1 MKYRKLYIALGLL
14 LLFLTAVK
22 VSSTGTGDVVTKGK
36 EEMAEAPQWTRLI
49 VESINAEEIR
59 LQVDGKEILLDEKR
73 AYMNPEQ
80 HLMIPYQILTEAFAC
95 SASLFYEEKLVIEKN
110 KVELILY
117 AGSDIM
123 EKNGAEILLPAPAVV
138 EDGTFYLPVE
148 AVAEGLGY
156 TYEWKNQD
164 YTAVLT
170 DNASVLSEIPHIYDY
185 REKGRMPAVQDQGTL
200 GTCWAFASLTAL
212 ESALLPEERLDFSE
226 DHMTLHHAFST
237 GQNDGGDYTMSMAY
251 LTAWQ
256 GPVLEKDDPYNDGK
270 SPDGLKA
277 VKHVQ
282 EIQMIESK
290 DFDAIKRAVYYYGGV
305 QSSLYL
311 SLQDYRSKSVY
322 YNSDNSAYCYIGN
335 EKVNHEVVII
345 GWDDHYPKENFNN
358 DLPGDGAFICQNS
371 WGTYFGDGGIFYVS
385 YYDTNIGIHNLVYTG
400 IEDTDNYDSIYQSD
414 LCGWV
419 GQMGYGNDTAW
430 FANVYE
436 AKADER
442 LEAAGFY
449 ATGPDSQ
456 YSIYVAENVAEDPD
470 LTSRRLVA
478 QGELE
483 NAGYYTVSFEDP
495 ILLEAGERF
504 GVIVKMITPGSVHPI
519 AIEYTVSKNEK
530 TIDLADGEGYISARG
545 NLWTSAEE
553 DQDCNI
559 CLKAFTS
566 TVKN

>member
-59 LQVDGKEILLDEKR
+59 LQVDGKEILLDKKR

-226 DHMTLHHAFST
+226 DHMTLHHGFST

-442 LEAAGFY
+442 LKAAGFY

>member
-59 LQVDGKEILLDEKR
+59 LQVDGKEILLDKKR

-117 AGSDIM
+117 AGSDVM

>member
-117 AGSDIM
+117 AGSDVM

>member
-117 AGSDIM
+117 AGSDVM

-226 DHMTLHHAFST
+226 DHMTLHHGFST